1 MRACVVRCP
10 SATVGFSQMTD
21 AMEILALSL
30 IGPSLVCEWRIQAW
44 ELALLTSVRTVKKA
58 FEMVNCGVMKEG

>member
-30 IGPSLVCEWRIQAW
+30 ISLVCEWRIQAW
-44 ELALLTSVRTVKKA
+44 ELALLTSVGTVKKA